1 MGGMHVRHEHIF
13 ALLGLTLG
21 TWALANVW
29 RLAAMLWSLSPTV
42 NRWTDRACGVL
53 GCLALLIWVTG
64 CIRESYLGRSVR
76 TRTNVLALP
85 FWVSEHAT
93 ELISCH
99 DPMIEATVA
108 SSR

>member
-21 TWALANVW
+21 TWVLANVW
-29 RLAAMLWSLSPTV
+29 RLAAMLWSLSPMV

-53 GCLALLIWVTG
+53 GCLALLLWVTG

-76 TRTNVLALP
+76 TNVLALR
-85 FWVSEHAT
+85 FWVSNKNQKNIADH
-93 ELISCH
+93 
-99 DPMIEATVA
+99 VN
-108 SSR
+108 

>member
-1 MGGMHVRHEHIF
+1 MERDGERNGMGGMHVRHEHIF

-21 TWALANVW
+21 TWVLANVW
-29 RLAAMLWSLSPTV
+29 RLAAMLWSLSPMV

-53 GCLALLIWVTG
+53 GCLALLLWVTG

-85 FWVSEHAT
+85 FWVSERLT
-93 ELISCH
+93 CH
-99 DPMIEATVA
+99 
-108 SSR
+108 